1 MLVIARD
8 TTHAAQLKALLESPQ
23 FFAGRYA
30 GKVIQ
35 VDSSKSGKDEEEM
48 VARLLAV
55 ESRDEPT
62 EIVIHVNML
71 KEGWDVTNLYTI
83 VPLPTRR
90 QCAHAGGAEYWSRS
104 TPALRQTHRGEG
116 GGLAKYRR
124 PRQVSG
130 NHRRGEPGRF
140 AAAPATGD
148 SGRTRR
154 QRQKGKRAGRARCG
168 SATGTGSGGRCR
180 ACFQ

>member
-1 MLVIARD
+1 MTKVELLTYARENGVAPVKPFMLVIARD

-71 KEGWDVTNLYTI
+71 KEGWDGNQ
-83 VPLPTRR
+83 PLHHRAAACR
-90 QCAHAGGAEYWSRS
+90 QCAHAGGAEYRPRS
-104 TPALRQTHRGEG
+104 ASALRQTHRGES
-116 GGLAKYRR
+116 GGLAAYRR
-124 PRQVSG
+124 P
-130 NHRRGEPGRF
+130 
-140 AAAPATGD
+140 
-148 SGRTRR
+148 
-154 QRQKGKRAGRARCG
+154 
-168 SATGTGSGGRCR
+168 
-180 ACFQ
+180 